1 MLPFFAHDIVRA
13 ETENKLRE
21 AERIRRLSWPA
32 GHSRP
37 HSMRKRLQSLLV
49 RS

>member
-1 MLPFFAHDIVRA
+1 MLPIAVYDIARA
-13 ETENKLRE
+13 ETENKLR
-21 AERIRRLSWPA
+21 AAKRIRRLSWPA

-37 HSMRKRLQSLLV
+37 HSMRKRLQSLLA

>member
-1 MLPFFAHDIVRA
+1 MLPIAMHDIVRA

-37 HSMRKRLQSLLV
+37 HSMRKRLLNLLA
-49 RS
+49 RA

>member
-1 MLPFFAHDIVRA
+1 MLPIAMHDIVRA

-21 AERIRRLSWPA
+21 AERSHRLSWPA
-32 GHSRP
+32 EHGRP
-37 HSMRKRLQSLLV
+37 QSMRKRLQSLLA